1 VLVGPGDRGFAS
13 AGSKAEF
20 CAFDDQDTT
29 GGKAKGPG
37 AAWNLFDSF
46 SQLKKGRDK
55 AGAKQEKILIAYLD
69 TGYDPGHATLPARLR
84 KDLQRNFVAGENPG
98 NASDQVPP
106 GMELVRSRGHGTGTL
121 SLLAG
126 NLLDGTVPGFAGFK
140 DFLGGA
146 PGAQIVPVRI
156 ADWVVR
162 FSTGTMVQGIGYA
175 RETGAQVLS
184 MSMGGLSSQALVD
197 AVNLAY
203 ESGLVLVTAAGNN
216 FAGLPTPKSV
226 VFPARFQRVLAACGV
241 MADGRAYAGLALG
254 TMQGNTALT
263 RR

>member
-1 VLVGPGDRGFAS
+1 
-13 AGSKAEF
+13 
-20 CAFDDQDTT
+20 
-29 GGKAKGPG
+29 
-37 AAWNLFDSF
+37 
-46 SQLKKGRDK
+46 
-55 AGAKQEKILIAYLD
+55 
-69 TGYDPGHATLPARLR
+69 
-84 KDLQRNFVAGENPG
+84 
-98 NASDQVPP
+98 
-106 GMELVRSRGHGTGTL
+106 MELVRSRGHGTGTL